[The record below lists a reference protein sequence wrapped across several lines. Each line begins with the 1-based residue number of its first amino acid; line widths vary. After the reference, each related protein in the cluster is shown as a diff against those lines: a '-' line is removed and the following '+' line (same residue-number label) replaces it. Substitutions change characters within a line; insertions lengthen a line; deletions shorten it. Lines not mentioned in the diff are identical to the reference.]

1 MLLWTSLALSD
12 LDNILKYFSE
22 KDETITINLAKA
34 FDKAISNIENFP
46 EIGMLG
52 RKEQTRELF
61 LSQYPYVIIYRINKH
76 NIEIVRLLHTHQQWI

>member
-22 KDETITINLAKA
+22 KDEAITINLAKA

-46 EIGMLG
+46 EIGILG
-52 RKEQTRELF
+52 RKEKTRELF
-61 LSQYPYVIIYRINKH
+61 LSQYPYVIIYRINK
-76 NIEIVRLLHTHQQWI
+76 NDIEIVRLLHTHQQWL